1 MIWLLM
7 ESNLSNLHIQV
18 IRRAWYEYEGPLRKA
33 NLGFS
38 PLKYYINEKWNEKT
52 DWSNSKITSFGTLGG
67 SLIVESTHIELKKL

>member
-1 MIWLLM
+1 M

-18 IRRAWYEYEGPLRKA
+18 IRRAWYENEGPLRKA

-52 DWSNSKITSFGTLGG
+52 DRSNSKIISFGTEGG
-67 SLIVESTHIELKKL
+67 SLIEESTYTF